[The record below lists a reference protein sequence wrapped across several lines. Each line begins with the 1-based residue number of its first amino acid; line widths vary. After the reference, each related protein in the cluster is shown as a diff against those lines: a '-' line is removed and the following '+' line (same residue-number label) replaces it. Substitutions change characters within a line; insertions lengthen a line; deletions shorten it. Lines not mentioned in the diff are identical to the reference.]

1 MEAKIHPE
9 TFRSFSDTL
18 SEPQKSIAR
27 SETALELERESRTSP
42 DSLQSLNS
50 LDLECPIDF
59 EIKVSLC
66 ELSKPQTILSR
77 KTSGVQVQNAVETM
91 KYSSQQ

>member
-1 MEAKIHPE
+1 MPLKLTILGWGKFYENLKVLR
-9 TFRSFSDTL
+9 FLRSFSDTL

-59 EIKVSLC
+59 EIKVNFPL
-66 ELSKPQTILSR
+66 
-77 KTSGVQVQNAVETM
+77 
-91 KYSSQQ
+91 